1 MTNTQNL
8 GTIEAAN
15 PVLAVAPLKE
25 DAEMQWAT
33 EKITALYCRL
43 SVEDMKDD
51 KNSDKGDVSNSIQNQ
66 KMILLQYAKEHR
78 FPNPTFFVDDG
89 YSGTNYDRPG
99 FQAMLAEIEAGNVA
113 VCCTK
118 DLSRLGRN
126 SSLTGLYINFT
137 FPKYGVR
144 YIAINDHFDTIDPN
158 STDNDVAG
166 IKNWFNEFFAK
177 DTSRKIRA
185 VNKAKGERGVPL
197 TTNIP
202 FGYLK
207 DPNDKTRWIVD
218 EAAAQVVKRIF
229 RLCMEGRGPMQIA
242 KVLQEEKV
250 LNPTAYKRRTGIKTP
265 SPETSYPYH
274 WNTNTIVHILERR
287 EYTGCKVNF
296 KTYTN
301 SIWDKKQRDTPLE
314 KQAVFYGTHPA
325 IIEQEVF
332 GKVQE
337 IRQQRHRRTKTGKSS
352 LFSGMVYCADCG
364 AKMRYCTTSYFEK
377 RQDHFVCAN
386 YRSNTGSCSA
396 HYIRAVVLEDLVWMH
411 MKAVISYVTRHESY
425 FRAVMEHRLRLS
437 SEEAIRANK
446 KRLAQADKRLVE
458 LDRLFIHIY
467 EDNVAGKL
475 SDERFSMMSQSYEDE
490 QTQLKAEIQTL
501 QQDIEVQERQIE
513 NLEQFIQR
521 VHKYED
527 LQELTPYA
535 LRELVKAI
543 YIEAPDKSSGKR
555 RQGIRISYDLVGFI
569 PVDELMKQ
577 ETA

>member
-1 MTNTQNL
+1 MTNSQNL
-8 GTIEAAN
+8 GTIEATN

-25 DAEMQWAT
+25 ETEMLRAT

-43 SVEDMKDD
+43 SQEDA
-51 KNSDKGDVSNSIQNQ
+51 NEGDSNSITNQ
-66 KMILLQYAKEHR
+66 KDILLRYAKEHR

-99 FQAMLAEIEAGNVA
+99 FQQMLSEIEAGKV
-113 VCCTK
+113 VVVLTK

-137 FPKYGVR
+137 FPKYSVR

-185 VNKAKGERGVPL
+185 VQKAKGERGVPL
-197 TTNIP
+197 TTNVP
-202 FGYLK
+202 FGYRK
-207 DPNDKTRWIVD
+207 DPEDRTKWIVD
-218 EAAAQVVKRIF
+218 EAAALVVKRIF
-229 RLCMEGRGPMQIA
+229 KLCMEGRGPMQIA
-242 KVLQEEKV
+242 KLLQAEKV
-250 LNPTAYKRRTGIKTP
+250 LNPTSYKRREGIKSP
-265 SPETSYPYH
+265 SPETADPYH
-274 WNTNTIVHILERR
+274 WNTNTVVHILERR
-287 EYTGCKVNF
+287 EYTGCTVNF

-301 SIWDKKQRDTPLE
+301 SIWDKKQRETPIE
-314 KQAVFYGTHPA
+314 KQAVFYNTHPA

-332 GKVQE
+332 DKVQQ
-337 IRQQRHRRTKTGKSS
+337 IRKQRHRRTKTGKSS

-364 AKMRYCTTSYFEK
+364 AKMRYCTTNYFEK

-396 HYIRAVVLEDLVWMH
+396 HFIRAVVLEELVWMH
-411 MKAVISYVTRHESY
+411 MKAVIFYVTRYEKY
-425 FRAVMEHRLRLS
+425 FRAVMEQRLRMS
-437 SEEAIRANK
+437 SEEAIRGYK
-446 KRLAQADKRLVE
+446 TQLAQAERRLAE
-458 LDRLFIHIY
+458 LDRLFIRIY
-467 EDNVAGKL
+467 EDNVSGRIT
-475 SDERFSMMSQSYEDE
+475 DERFSLMSKTYEDE
-490 QTQLKAEIQTL
+490 QAQLKVDIHRLRQE
-501 QQDIEVQERQIE
+501 IEVQERQIE
-513 NLEQFIQR
+513 DLEKFIQR

-527 LQELTPYA
+527 LQEMTPYA
-535 LRELVKAI
+535 LRELVKGI

-555 RQGIRISYDLVGFI
+555 RQGVRISYDLVGFV
-569 PVDELMKQ
+569 PVEELLKQ

>member
-1 MTNTQNL
+1 MTNSQNL
-8 GTIEAAN
+8 GTIEATN

-25 DAEMQWAT
+25 ETEMLRAT

-43 SVEDMKDD
+43 SQEDA
-51 KNSDKGDVSNSIQNQ
+51 NEGDSNSITNQ
-66 KMILLQYAKEHR
+66 KDILLRYAKEHR

-99 FQAMLAEIEAGNVA
+99 FQQMLSEIEAGKV
-113 VCCTK
+113 VVVLTK

-137 FPKYGVR
+137 FPKYSVR

-185 VNKAKGERGVPL
+185 VQKAKGERGVPL
-197 TTNIP
+197 TTNVP
-202 FGYLK
+202 FGYRK
-207 DPNDKTRWIVD
+207 DPEDRTKWIVD
-218 EAAAQVVKRIF
+218 EAAALVVKRIF
-229 RLCMEGRGPMQIA
+229 KLCMEGRGPMQIA
-242 KVLQEEKV
+242 KLLQAEKV
-250 LNPTAYKRRTGIKTP
+250 LNPTSYKRREGIKSP
-265 SPETSYPYH
+265 SPETADPYH
-274 WNTNTIVHILERR
+274 WNTNTVVHILERR
-287 EYTGCKVNF
+287 EYTGCTVNF

-301 SIWDKKQRDTPLE
+301 SIWDKKQRETPIE
-314 KQAVFYGTHPA
+314 KQAVFYNTHPA

-332 GKVQE
+332 DKVQE

-364 AKMRYCTTSYFEK
+364 AKMRYCTTNYFEK

-396 HYIRAVVLEDLVWMH
+396 HFIRAVVLEELVWMH
-411 MKAVISYVTRHESY
+411 MKAVIFYVTRYEKH
-425 FRAVMEHRLRLS
+425 FRAVMEQRLRMS
-437 SEEAIRANK
+437 SEEAIRGYK
-446 KRLAQADKRLVE
+446 TQLAQAERRLAE
-458 LDRLFIHIY
+458 LDRLFIRIY
-467 EDNVAGKL
+467 EDNVSGRIT
-475 SDERFSMMSQSYEDE
+475 DERFSLMSKTYEDE
-490 QTQLKAEIQTL
+490 QAQLKVDIHHLRQV
-501 QQDIEVQERQIE
+501 IEVQERQIE
-513 NLEQFIQR
+513 DLEKFIQR

-527 LQELTPYA
+527 LQEMTPYA
-535 LRELVKAI
+535 LRELVKGI

-555 RQGIRISYDLVGFI
+555 RQGVRISYDLVGFV
-569 PVDELMKQ
+569 PVEELLKQ

>member
-1 MTNTQNL
+1 MTNTRNL
-8 GTIEAAN
+8 GTIETAN

-25 DAEMQWAT
+25 DAEMQRAT
-33 EKITALYCRL
+33 DKITALYCRL
-43 SVEDMKDD
+43 SQEDA
-51 KNSDKGDVSNSIQNQ
+51 NEGESNSIQNQ
-66 KMILLQYAKEHR
+66 EAILLQHAKEHR

-99 FQAMLAEIEAGNVA
+99 FQAMLAEIEAGKVA

-144 YIAINDHFDTIDPN
+144 YIAINDHFDTIDLN

-197 TTNIP
+197 TTNVP

-229 RLCMEGRGPMQIA
+229 RLCMEGCGPMQIA

-250 LNPTAYKRRTGIKTP
+250 LNPTAYKRRAGIKTP
-265 SPETSYPYH
+265 SPETSDPYH
-274 WNTNTIVHILERR
+274 WNTNTIVHILECR
-287 EYTGCKVNF
+287 EYTGCTVNF

-301 SIWDKKQRDTPLE
+301 SIWDKKQRDTPFD
-314 KQAVFYGTHPA
+314 KQAVFYNTHPA

-332 GKVQE
+332 DKVQE

-386 YRSNTGSCSA
+386 YRSDTGSCSA
-396 HYIRAVVLEDLVWMH
+396 HFIRAVVLEELVWMH
-411 MKAVISYVTRHESY
+411 MKAVIFYVTRYEKH
-425 FRAVMEHRLRLS
+425 FRAAMEHRLRLA
-437 SEEAIRANK
+437 SEEVIRANK

-458 LDRLFIHIY
+458 LDRLFIRIY

-475 SDERFSMMSQSYEDE
+475 SDERFAMMSQSYEDE

>member
-1 MTNTQNL
+1 MTNARNL
-8 GTIEAAN
+8 GTIETAN

-25 DAEMQWAT
+25 DAEMQRAT
-33 EKITALYCRL
+33 DKITALYCRL
-43 SVEDMKDD
+43 SQEDA
-51 KNSDKGDVSNSIQNQ
+51 NEGESNSIQNQ
-66 KMILLQYAKEHR
+66 KAILLQYAKEHR

-185 VNKAKGERGVPL
+185 VQKAKGERGVPL
-197 TTNIP
+197 TTNVP

-218 EAAAQVVKRIF
+218 EAAAQVVKHIF
-229 RLCMEGRGPMQIA
+229 RLCMEGSGPMQIA

-250 LNPTAYKRRTGIKTP
+250 LNPTAYKRRAGIKTP
-265 SPETSYPYH
+265 SPETSDPYH
-274 WNTNTIVHILERR
+274 WNTNTVVHILERR
-287 EYTGCKVNF
+287 EYTGCTVNF

-332 GKVQE
+332 DKVQE
-337 IRQQRHRRTKTGKSS
+337 IRRQRHRRTKTGKSS
-352 LFSGMVYCADCG
+352 LFSGMAYCADCG
-364 AKMRYCTTSYFEK
+364 AKMRYCTTNYFEK

-446 KRLAQADKRLVE
+446 KRLAQSDKRLVE
-458 LDRLFIHIY
+458 LDRLFIRIY

-490 QTQLKAEIQTL
+490 QAQLKAEIQTL

-521 VHKYED
+521 VHKYAD

>member
-1 MTNTQNL
+1 MTNSQNL
-8 GTIEAAN
+8 GTIEATN

-25 DAEMQWAT
+25 ETEMLRAT

-43 SVEDMKDD
+43 SQEDA
-51 KNSDKGDVSNSIQNQ
+51 NEGDSNSITNQ
-66 KMILLQYAKEHR
+66 KDILLRYAKEHR

-99 FQAMLAEIEAGNVA
+99 FQQMLSEIEAGKV
-113 VCCTK
+113 VVVLTK

-137 FPKYGVR
+137 FPKYSIR

-185 VNKAKGERGVPL
+185 VQKAKGERGVPL
-197 TTNIP
+197 TTNVP
-202 FGYLK
+202 FGYRK
-207 DPNDKTRWIVD
+207 DPEDRTKWIVD
-218 EAAAQVVKRIF
+218 EAAALVVKRIF
-229 RLCMEGRGPMQIA
+229 KLCMEGRGPMQIA
-242 KVLQEEKV
+242 KLLQAEKV
-250 LNPTAYKRRTGIKTP
+250 LNPTSYKRREGIKSP
-265 SPETSYPYH
+265 SPETADPYH
-274 WNTNTIVHILERR
+274 WNTNTVVHILERR
-287 EYTGCKVNF
+287 EYTGCTVNF

-301 SIWDKKQRDTPLE
+301 SIWDKKQRETPIE
-314 KQAVFYGTHPA
+314 KQAVFYNTHPA

-332 GKVQE
+332 DKVQQ
-337 IRQQRHRRTKTGKSS
+337 IRKQRHRRTKTGKSS

-364 AKMRYCTTSYFEK
+364 AKMRYCTTNYFEK

-396 HYIRAVVLEDLVWMH
+396 HFIRAVVLEELVWMH
-411 MKAVISYVTRHESY
+411 MKAVIFYVTRYEKH
-425 FRAVMEHRLRLS
+425 FRAVMEQRLRMS
-437 SEEAIRANK
+437 SEEAIRGYK
-446 KRLAQADKRLVE
+446 TQLAQAECRLAE
-458 LDRLFIHIY
+458 LDRLFIRIY
-467 EDNVAGKL
+467 EDNVSGRIT
-475 SDERFSMMSQSYEDE
+475 DERFSLMSKTYEDE
-490 QTQLKAEIQTL
+490 QAQLKVDIHRLRQE
-501 QQDIEVQERQIE
+501 IEVQERQIE
-513 NLEQFIQR
+513 DLEKFIQR

-527 LQELTPYA
+527 LQEMTPYA
-535 LRELVKAI
+535 LRELVKGI

-555 RQGIRISYDLVGFI
+555 RQGVRISYDLVGFV
-569 PVDELMKQ
+569 PVEELLKQ

>member
-1 MTNTQNL
+1 MTNTRNL
-8 GTIEAAN
+8 GTIETAN

-25 DAEMQWAT
+25 DAEMQRAT

-51 KNSDKGDVSNSIQNQ
+51 KNGGKGDVSNSIQNQ

-99 FQAMLAEIEAGNVA
+99 FQAMLSEIEAGNVA

-185 VNKAKGERGVPL
+185 VQKAKGERGVPL
-197 TTNIP
+197 TTNVP

-207 DPNDKTRWIVD
+207 DPNDKTKWIVD

-229 RLCMEGRGPMQIA
+229 HLCMEGRGPMQIA
-242 KVLQEEKV
+242 KLLQEEKV
-250 LNPTAYKRRTGIKTP
+250 LNPTAYKRRVGIKTP
-265 SPETSYPYH
+265 SPETSDPYH
-274 WNTNTIVHILERR
+274 WNTNTVVHILERR
-287 EYTGCKVNF
+287 EYTGCTVNF

-314 KQAVFYGTHPA
+314 KQAVFYNTHPA
-325 IIEQEVF
+325 IIEQ
-332 GKVQE
+332 
-337 IRQQRHRRTKTGKSS
+337 
-352 LFSGMVYCADCG
+352 
-364 AKMRYCTTSYFEK
+364 
-377 RQDHFVCAN
+377 
-386 YRSNTGSCSA
+386 
-396 HYIRAVVLEDLVWMH
+396 
-411 MKAVISYVTRHESY
+411 
-425 FRAVMEHRLRLS
+425 
-437 SEEAIRANK
+437 
-446 KRLAQADKRLVE
+446 
-458 LDRLFIHIY
+458 
-467 EDNVAGKL
+467 
-475 SDERFSMMSQSYEDE
+475 
-490 QTQLKAEIQTL
+490 
-501 QQDIEVQERQIE
+501 
-513 NLEQFIQR
+513 
-521 VHKYED
+521 
-527 LQELTPYA
+527 
-535 LRELVKAI
+535 
-543 YIEAPDKSSGKR
+543 
-555 RQGIRISYDLVGFI
+555 
-569 PVDELMKQ
+569 
-577 ETA
+577 

>member
-1 MTNTQNL
+1 MTNSQNL
-8 GTIEAAN
+8 GTIEATN

-25 DAEMQWAT
+25 ETEMLRAT

-43 SVEDMKDD
+43 SQEDA
-51 KNSDKGDVSNSIQNQ
+51 NEGDSNSITNQ
-66 KMILLQYAKEHR
+66 KDILLRYAKEHR

-99 FQAMLAEIEAGNVA
+99 FQQMLSEIEAGKV
-113 VCCTK
+113 VVVLTK

-137 FPKYGVR
+137 FPKYSVR

-185 VNKAKGERGVPL
+185 VQKAKGERGVPL
-197 TTNIP
+197 TTNVP
-202 FGYLK
+202 FGYRK
-207 DPNDKTRWIVD
+207 DPEDRTKWIVD
-218 EAAAQVVKRIF
+218 EAAALVVKRIF
-229 RLCMEGRGPMQIA
+229 KLCMEGRGPMQIA
-242 KVLQEEKV
+242 KLLQAEKV
-250 LNPTAYKRRTGIKTP
+250 LNPTSYKRREGIKSP
-265 SPETSYPYH
+265 SPETADPYH
-274 WNTNTIVHILERR
+274 WNTNTVVHILERR
-287 EYTGCKVNF
+287 EYTGCTVNF

-301 SIWDKKQRDTPLE
+301 SIWDKKQRETPIE
-314 KQAVFYGTHPA
+314 KQAVFYNTHPA

-332 GKVQE
+332 DKVQQ
-337 IRQQRHRRTKTGKSS
+337 IRKQRHRRTKTGKSS

-364 AKMRYCTTSYFEK
+364 AKMRYCTTNYFEK
-377 RQDHFVCAN
+377 QQDHFVCAN

-396 HYIRAVVLEDLVWMH
+396 HFIRAVVLEELVWMH
-411 MKAVISYVTRHESY
+411 MKAVIFYVTRYEKH
-425 FRAVMEHRLRLS
+425 FRTVMEQRLRMS
-437 SEEAIRANK
+437 SEEAIRGYKTQFAQAER
-446 KRLAQADKRLVE
+446 RLAE
-458 LDRLFIHIY
+458 LDRLFIRIY
-467 EDNVAGKL
+467 EDNVSGRIT
-475 SDERFSMMSQSYEDE
+475 DERFSMMSRTYEDE
-490 QTQLKAEIQTL
+490 QTQLKVEIQSL
-501 QQDIEVQERQIE
+501 QQEIEVQERQIE

-555 RQGIRISYDLVGFI
+555 RQNIRISYDLVGFI
-569 PVDELMKQ
+569 PLNELVKE